1 MELRPHDLDQL
12 HIHKIRV
19 GLDESLITQQYFF
32 CIDMRMIY
40 IKKSRGYYKLMASS
54 QCGFE
59 SLYRES
65 CLDVIAG
72 SKDLSEIIIKFYNCC
87 YKLLEIVI
95 K

>member
-1 MELRPHDLDQL
+1 MELCPHDLDQL

-19 GLDESLITQQYFF
+19 GLDESFITQQYFF
-32 CIDMRMIY
+32 CIDMRMLY

-59 SLYRES
+59 PLYRES

-87 YKLLEIVI
+87 YKLLEIVR

>member
-1 MELRPHDLDQL
+1 MELTPSDLDML
-12 HIHKIRV
+12 HRSKIKN
-19 GLDESLITQQYFF
+19 GLDDLYITQQYFF

-59 SLYRES
+59 PLYRES
-65 CLDVIAG
+65 CLDVITS

-87 YKLLEIVI
+87 YKLLEIV
-95 K
+95 KK